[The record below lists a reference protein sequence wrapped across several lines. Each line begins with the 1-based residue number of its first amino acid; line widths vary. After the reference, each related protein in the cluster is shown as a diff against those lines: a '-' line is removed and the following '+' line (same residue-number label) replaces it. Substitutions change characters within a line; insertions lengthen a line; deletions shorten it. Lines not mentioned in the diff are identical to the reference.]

1 MPRARLLL
9 GGAVAAGLVG
19 AGLLVVQSLALA
31 HAVAGAAFD
40 GRDLASLTTTLL
52 LLAAAV
58 VGRAL
63 LAAAGDWL
71 GRRAAEHAMAELRHR
86 VARELL
92 AARPRRVEQARRGE
106 LATAAVHGVD
116 ALADYYA
123 TAVPQIA
130 LAAAVPPALV
140 GVVLWHDPLVG
151 VLLGLTLPLVIVFM
165 VLVGRES
172 AARIAERRQALGVLG
187 SHFLDVVRGLPT
199 LRAHGRAEA
208 QAATLGQIGERYRLE
223 SVAALRV
230 AFLSAL
236 VLELLAMVGTAV
248 AAAVVG
254 VQLAQGALG
263 FEAGLVVL
271 LLAPEVYAPL
281 RRAGQRYHAAED
293 GAHAA
298 QALLELTAVRSQP
311 SEGPDF
317 TETVSLPAALTLRGV
332 RVAGGDGRAA
342 ALGGVDLQFAPGRLT
357 ALVGPSGA
365 GKSTVLR
372 LLARL
377 GEPDAGAIDVGGV
390 DLLALDRGRW
400 WQQIAWLPQR
410 PALLRGPLRET
421 LTLQHPAATAAEIER
436 ALRRAAAW
444 EVIAELAPKADEDAL
459 LDGGAWAG
467 ATETRLARALA
478 TPVGPGGRAGAA
490 ETRLTRALAAPVGA
504 GGRAGAAETRLAR
517 ALATAVGA
525 GGRAGA
531 TETCLTRALATPVGP
546 GGRGLSGGQTQRL
559 ALAGALLSP
568 APLLLLDEPTAHLD
582 PGSAAAAAAGIRAA
596 AAGRTAI
603 VATHD
608 PAVIAVCDE
617 VVTVRD
623 GRAAASAVLG
633 AAA

>member
-1 MPRARLLL
+1 MSAAADPRAVHRQLLALVPRARLLL
-9 GGAVAAGLVG
+9 GGAIAAGLAG

-31 HAVAGAAFD
+31 DAVAGAAFD
-40 GRDLASLTTTLL
+40 GRDLAALRTTLL
-52 LLAAAV
+52 VLAAAV
-58 VGRAL
+58 AGRAL
-63 LAAAGDWL
+63 LAAVGDWL
-71 GRRAAEHAMAELRHR
+71 GRRAAERAMAELRHR
-86 VARELL
+86 VAAELL

-140 GVVLWHDPLVG
+140 GVVVWHDPLVG
-151 VLLGLTLPLVIVFM
+151 VLLGLTLPLVVVFM

-187 SHFLDVVRGLPT
+187 AHFLDVVRGLPT

-208 QAATLGQIGERYRLE
+208 QAATLGEIGERYRLE

-236 VLELLAMVGTAV
+236 VLELLAMVGTAI

-254 VQLAQGALG
+254 VQLAGGALG

-298 QALLELTAVRSQP
+298 RALVELTSAPVPDISGGRSQHD
-311 SEGPDF
+311 G
-317 TETVSLPAALTLRGV
+317 TEVDPARAALTLRGV
-332 RVAGGDGRAA
+332 RVTGGSGRAA
-342 ALGGVDLQFAPGRLT
+342 ALDDLDATFAPGRLT

-365 GKSTVLR
+365 GKSTLLR
-372 LLARL
+372 LIARL
-377 GEPDAGAIDVGGV
+377 QEPESGVIACGGADLSGV
-390 DLLALDRGRW
+390 ERERW
-400 WQQIAWLPQR
+400 WALIAWLPQR
-410 PALLRGPLRET
+410 PALLRGPLRRT
-421 LTLQHPAATAAEIER
+421 LTLQHAHATPAELTS
-436 ALRRAAAW
+436 ALRRAGAA
-444 EVIAELAPKADEDAL
+444 EVVAEL
-459 LDGGAWAG
+459 GGL
-467 ATETRLARALA
+467 ERALA
-478 TPVGPGGRAGAA
+478 TPVGA
-490 ETRLTRALAAPVGA
+490 
-504 GGRAGAAETRLAR
+504 
-517 ALATAVGA
+517 
-525 GGRAGA
+525 
-531 TETCLTRALATPVGP
+531 
-546 GGRGLSGGQTQRL
+546 GGRGLSGGQAQRL
-559 ALAGALLSP
+559 ALAGALVSP

-582 PGSAAAAAAGIRAA
+582 PGSAATAAAGIRAA
-596 AAGRTAI
+596 AAGRTAV

-608 PAVIAVCDE
+608 PALIAVCDE
-617 VVTVRD
+617 IVTVRD
-623 GRAAASAVLG
+623 GRAVAMPADSLG